1 MREADTSFGRGDRI
15 SRSVALVPAVV
26 ACFLVGSQRSYA
38 NAADTAAQGAGGSQQ
53 LEEVVVT
60 ATRRSESSFNTA
72 IAVDA
77 LPGTELQTYS
87 VTSLQELNRV
97 NSSLN
102 VNNFGATQQQ
112 LVIRGIS
119 SNIANTTGLY
129 LDESPLVGG
138 FQNNFRGDGTPG
150 IRLIDVERVEVLKGP
165 QGTLFGSGSMAGTVR
180 LISNKPE
187 LTTVG
192 GSLTAEAA
200 TVENGNALY
209 DGNVVLNAPIVNDT
223 FGVRLVGWGEWGG
236 GFIDQ
241 TINGGTITNINNTNL
256 VGGRF
261 TALWK
266 PLTDFTLTGSVN
278 YQNANVNGVQYWNP
292 PAGTWNNNEQ
302 SLAPYHDDYT
312 LFNVTGDYDTGV
324 GDVVGIF
331 THGKKNTLQP
341 FDSTPTNCGFGLCP
355 PLVPPLSFVPQLAFS
370 DTTGELR
377 FVSKFKGPV
386 QLVVGGYYEKD
397 ESTFNGS
404 AVYNNPSGH
413 VACINLA
420 DCEARGL
427 RKPGNNFTG
436 VPANFLEFGTIDD
449 NNIKQY
455 AAYAQIDWK
464 IIDPLTLTVGARY
477 FSATISDVVQ
487 STQDIAP
494 PNACNW
500 VFGCVTVPYVTFDG
514 STKQTKTTY
523 NAALLY
529 NITPDVNVYVRAAS
543 GFRIGGINTDY
554 NPANLPEVPLSFEPD
569 SLWNYEAGI
578 KSYFLERRL
587 YLDLAVYHIDWTNQH
602 INAIAEGAFEYT
614 LNAGKTKTDGAEL
627 SINWLV
633 TRGFTLSGD
642 IAYNHARLAETLPPD
657 VTAAGNGGNTGDPLP
672 LSPKV
677 VASLAGTYDFQISS
691 GVGGYATA
699 SVNYRDSTQLGFN
712 STDTFYA
719 VLPSFVLADA
729 KFGVRWGHYDVGLF
743 VQNIT
748 DKAAYAGLQYTT
760 DGQRVF
766 SPRPRTIGLSFT
778 GHF

>member
-1 MREADTSFGRGDRI
+1 MGA
-15 SRSVALVPAVV
+15 
-26 ACFLVGSQRSYA
+26 QRSYA
-38 NAADTAAQGAGGSQQ
+38 DTADTAAQGAGGSRQ

-60 ATRRSESSFNTA
+60 ATRRSESSYNTA
-72 IAVDA
+72 IGIDA
-77 LPGTELQTYS
+77 ITGAKLQTYD
-87 VTSLQELNRV
+87 VTSLQDLNKV
-97 NSSLN
+97 NSSVN

-119 SNIANTTGLY
+119 SDIANTTGLY

-150 IRLIDVERVEVLKGP
+150 IRLIDIERVEVLKGP
-165 QGTLFGSGSMAGTVR
+165 QGTLFGSGSMAGTLR
-180 LISNKPE
+180 LISNKPNLE
-187 LTTVG
+187 SVG
-192 GSLTAEAA
+192 GSVTADAA

-209 DGNVVLNAPIVNDT
+209 GGNVVLNAPIVNDT

-256 VGGRF
+256 VGGRL

-266 PLTDFTLTGSVN
+266 PTADFTLTGSVN

-292 PAGTWNNNEQ
+292 YCTPANFSGTCPTSKAGPWNNTES
-302 SLAPYHDDYT
+302 SLAPYHDDYL

-324 GDVVGIF
+324 GDVIGIF

-341 FDSTPTNCGFGLCP
+341 FDSTPTNCGFMLCP
-355 PLVPPLSFVPQLAFS
+355 PVVPPLSFVPQLAFS

-386 QLVVGGYYEKD
+386 QLVVGGYYEHD
-397 ESTFNGS
+397 QSTFNGS

-413 VACINLA
+413 VACINVA
-420 DCEARGL
+420 DCEAKGL
-427 RKPGNNFTG
+427 RNPGNNFTG

-449 NNIKQY
+449 NDIKQY
-455 AAYAQIDWK
+455 AAYAQMDWK

-500 VFGCVTVPYVTFDG
+500 VFGCVTTPYVTFDG

-529 NITPDVNVYVRAAS
+529 NVTPDVNVYVRAAS

-554 NPANLPEVPLSFEPD
+554 NPANLPQIPLAFEPD

-578 KSYFLERRL
+578 KTYLLERRL

-614 LNAGKTKTDGAEL
+614 LNAGKTKTDGAEF
-627 SINWLV
+627 SFSWLV
-633 TRGFTLSGD
+633 THGFTLNGAV
-642 IAYNHARLAETLPPD
+642 AYNNARLAETLPANEF
-657 VTAAGNGGNTGDPLP
+657 AAGNGGNAGDPLP

-677 VASLAGTYDFQISS
+677 VASLAGTYDFSISS
-691 GVGGYATA
+691 GIGGYATA

-712 STDTFYA
+712 PTNKLYA
-719 VLPSFVLADA
+719 VLPSYVLADA
-729 KFGVRWGHYDVGLF
+729 KFGVRWGRYDLGLF

-778 GHF
+778 GSF